1 MYIVNTSTNK
11 TYNQDFAATAHS
23 AGISGV
29 SADRSFD
36 LAGAVRAS
44 IASGV
49 SCAIDTNIAGEL
61 NAGCASIRE
70 LPGMGRSKPAIGK
83 Q

>member
-11 TYNQDFAATAHS
+11 PYNQDFAAMAHS

-29 SADRSFD
+29 SADRSSD
-36 LAGAVRAS
+36 LAEAVRA
-44 IASGV
+44 GG
-49 SCAIDTNIAGEL
+49 T
-61 NAGCASIRE
+61 SIRE